1 MGDPMTP
8 IEPNTNPALLVAQVH
23 RWRTAFLGMVVL
35 LAGVA
40 IGIGAALI
48 WAGNRMPVRLGP
60 VSKPPNLDD
69 PRIDPGARLIV
80 TLRDFLRL
88 SDQQVQN
95 ITPIIRE
102 RMANIQRI
110 RKEVRPKVAE
120 ELRSMDRRI
129 TEELNKEQRRKWDR
143 RFRILQEQLQWQS
156 PPYRGR
162 PQDLKGPLLPQGRP
176 GEPRGPL
183 PQNQPDNQ

>member
-8 IEPNTNPALLVAQVH
+8 IEPNTNPVLLMAQVH
-23 RWRTAFLGMVVL
+23 RWRTAFLGVVVL

-40 IGIGAALI
+40 IGIGLALI
-48 WAGNRMPVRLGP
+48 WAGRRMPVRL
-60 VSKPPNLDD
+60 D
-69 PRIDPGARLIV
+69 PITNPRPEDTGARLIV

-88 SDQQVQN
+88 SDQQVKK
-95 ITPIIRE
+95 ITPIVRE
-102 RMANIQRI
+102 HMANIQRI

-120 ELRSMDRRI
+120 ELRSMDKGI
-129 TEELNKEQRRKWDR
+129 AEELNKDQRRKWER
-143 RFRILQEQLQWQS
+143 RFRLLQEQLQWQI

-162 PQDLKGPLLPQGRP
+162 PKDLQGPIPSQGRS

-183 PQNQPDNQ
+183 PPNQLNNQ

>member
-23 RWRTAFLGMVVL
+23 RWRTAFLGVVVL

-48 WAGNRMPVRLGP
+48 WAGHRMPVRLGAG
-60 VSKPPNLDD
+60 SRPPIVNEQ
-69 PRIDPGARLIV
+69 RFEGARLIV

-88 SDQQVQN
+88 SDQQVHD

-102 RMANIQRI
+102 HMANIQRI

-120 ELRSMDRRI
+120 ELRSMDKRI
-129 TEELNKEQRRKWDR
+129 TEELNKDQRRKWER
-143 RFRILQEQLQWQS
+143 RFRLLQEQLQWQI

-162 PQDLKGPLLPQGRP
+162 PQDFKGPMLSQGRP
-176 GEPRGPL
+176 GESRIPTP
-183 PQNQPDNQ
+183 PNQPDNQ